1 MKNNPLLLQ
10 LEKSPQAMK
19 SQQSQKKKKKI
30 LENQD
35 LNCSQHIGRSN
46 NEQVE
51 KEMWPESETQG
62 MRNMVR

>member
-10 LEKSPQAMK
+10 LEKSPHSNEEPAEP
-19 SQQSQKKKKKI
+19 KKKKKN